1 MDRVSPEFLQK
12 FLHDSIGFVYE
23 PTPDFVHDVGE
34 KPKFW
39 WLVGQLYKV
48 SKENIVQAF
57 NALFPD
63 IQYICG
69 DISYEDEFVGRS
81 NSANE
86 YMKSLLNKK
95 SESVDEQ
102 EQRQTRPTKQVRGK
116 NNQDQDNQDAW
127 AWINRTV
134 DDDSTLYSMRTKKSS
149 HNIDVSVEV
158 DEDEGEGK
166 YVAELMRKKYS
177 TIPPDGRDDDNVADT
192 ERGDMTDEMLK
203 SELLGMLMTDI
214 LSDPT
219 SSNAS
224 AATRASV

>member
-1 MDRVSPEFLQK
+1 MDRVSPEFFQK
-12 FLHDSIGFVYE
+12 FLHDNIGSVYE

-57 NALFPD
+57 NTLLPD
-63 IQYICG
+63 ARYICG

-86 YMKSLLNKK
+86 HMKSLMNKK
-95 SESVDEQ
+95 SESIDEQ
-102 EQRQTRPTKQVRGK
+102 EQKQTKRGQDK

-127 AWINRTV
+127 AWINHTV
-134 DDDSTLYSMRTKKSS
+134 NDDSMRTKKSS

-158 DEDEGEGK
+158 DEDEGK
-166 YVAELMRKKYS
+166 HVAERMRKKDSAIY
-177 TIPPDGRDDDNVADT
+177 PDGWDDDNVADT
-192 ERGDMTDEMLK
+192 EHGDMTDDMLK
-203 SELLGMLMTDI
+203 SELLGMLMVDL
-214 LSDPT
+214 LSDPV
-219 SSNAS
+219 SSNIS
-224 AATRASV
+224 AATRTSV

>member
-1 MDRVSPEFLQK
+1 MDRVSPEFFQK
-12 FLHDSIGFVYE
+12 FLHDNIGSAYE
-23 PTPDFVHDVGE
+23 PTPDFVHDIGE

-57 NALFPD
+57 NTWFPD
-63 IQYICG
+63 TRYICG
-69 DISYEDEFVGRS
+69 VMPDEDEFIGRS
-81 NSANE
+81 NSANAH
-86 YMKSLLNKK
+86 MKSLVNKK
-95 SESVDEQ
+95 SESIDEQ
-102 EQRQTRPTKQVRGK
+102 EQKQKQTKQGQDK

-177 TIPPDGRDDDNVADT
+177 TIPPDGWDDDNVADT

-203 SELLGMLMTDI
+203 SELLDMLMTDI
-214 LSDPT
+214 LSDPA